1 MKASNIIIA
10 LLACGITASVAYLA
24 ALKTGIIYKYPEPFY
39 LSANDEAKRPVYQQL
54 DSNEKA
60 VYASLLKGMQKQ
72 EEEIP
77 LPYEISGYMY
87 EKLYCLLEKQES
99 DMFFLDSSYYTAD
112 KFRKA
117 TIIYRQKDYD
127 YSKEI
132 NSLSEIRKNIS
143 DNLPQGDDY
152 EKAMYIHDY
161 IVNNCRYLEESD
173 DTIYESTAYGCLV
186 EGVANCEGY
195 AKAFDLLAS
204 DAGLQ
209 SILVTGTTNDGKN
222 HAWNQVNVN
231 GNWYNIDVTW
241 DDKEDGEIRWI
252 YFLCDD
258 DSFSRTHF
266 KEVHYFTPFQCSEN
280 KDNFYVR
287 SGLYAESAEQ
297 AKDIF
302 LDKVEKGEKSVRLR
316 FPDSYTYSDFKA
328 NYIDSQA
335 IFGLIFS
342 KDDTKTRNISI
353 SLTENVEEHCMTIEL
368 L

>member
-1 MKASNIIIA
+1 M
-10 LLACGITASVAYLA
+10 
-24 ALKTGIIYKYPEPFY
+24 
-39 LSANDEAKRPVYQQL
+39 
-54 DSNEKA
+54 
-60 VYASLLKGMQKQ
+60 
-72 EEEIP
+72 
-77 LPYEISGYMY
+77 
-87 EKLYCLLEKQES
+87 
-99 DMFFLDSSYYTAD
+99 
-112 KFRKA
+112 
-117 TIIYRQKDYD
+117 
-127 YSKEI
+127 
-132 NSLSEIRKNIS
+132 
-143 DNLPQGDDY
+143 
-152 EKAMYIHDY
+152 
-161 IVNNCRYLEESD
+161 
-173 DTIYESTAYGCLV
+173 
-186 EGVANCEGY
+186 
-195 AKAFDLLAS
+195 
-204 DAGLQ
+204 
-209 SILVTGTTNDGKN
+209 
-222 HAWNQVNVN
+222 NVN